1 MDWKD
6 EIRKTIF
13 RQLPKNEA
21 EDLDFEDLVKMHKQ
35 SGNQDAPIWEKTA
48 NAAIADG
55 PFSGDEMMA
64 AFSAMTGMGADSS
77 GASVDAKKKGHTTT
91 GADTSKNDAAAYG
104 APSSNANAGIEKDKS
119 GNQRLGA
126 GMDLQESASDHKDP
140 SDQGYVS
147 AAERTAQIFAGNQ
160 KEEETEQEKESDPN
174 DDIKQWLF
182 KENMRLEGL
191 RAEVAK
197 AGKLLKEEADA
208 LKKQE
213 QKLEEDLKKFEAEKE
228 EFRKEMRD
236 WRGQIDLSQKK
247 LNEDRRLFDQKYKVL
262 EMGFARLAEDKKEF
276 EAQKRA
282 YEYRKKFYKESENF
296 SNAQFEANAGEYLFF
311 KGVHHPLA
319 MKKRYKELIK
329 IYHPDNTDGDKYILQ
344 RINQEYD
351 RIRKAFL

>member
-35 SGNQDAPIWEKTA
+35 SGNRDVPIWEKTA

-55 PFSGDEMMA
+55 PFSGDEMMT
-64 AFSAMTGMGADSS
+64 AFSAMTGMGAESS
-77 GASVDAKKKGHTTT
+77 STASDKSKSSDATIDVGAKKGDDAGKA
-91 GADTSKNDAAAYG
+91 ADTAEAK
-104 APSSNANAGIEKDKS
+104 E
-119 GNQRLGA
+119 
-126 GMDLQESASDHKDP
+126 
-140 SDQGYVS
+140 YVS
-147 AAERTAQIFAGNQ
+147 AAERTAQIFSGSR
-160 KEEETEQEKESDPN
+160 KEEEKKQEKESDSTE
-174 DDIKQWLF
+174 DIKQWLF

-208 LKKQE
+208 LRKQE

-282 YEYRKKFYKESENF
+282 YEYRRKFYKESESF

>member
-21 EDLDFEDLVKMHKQ
+21 QDLDFEDQVKMHKQ
-35 SGNQDAPIWEKTA
+35 SGDEDAPIWEKAA

-64 AFSAMTGMGADSS
+64 AFSAMTGMGAEDAHTPKKSDKAE
-77 GASVDAKKKGHTTT
+77 GASAQPARESSAKKASETE
-91 GADTSKNDAAAYG
+91 
-104 APSSNANAGIEKDKS
+104 SSTN
-119 GNQRLGA
+119 
-126 GMDLQESASDHKDP
+126 ESSVKEP
-140 SDQGYVS
+140 SDDGAYVS
-147 AAERTAQIFAGNQ
+147 AAERTAQIFA
-160 KEEETEQEKESDPN
+160 KTPKAEEEAQDKKDSN
-174 DDIKQWLF
+174 DEIKQWLF
-182 KENMRLEGL
+182 QENMRLEGL
-191 RAEVAK
+191 RAEVAR
-197 AGKLLKEEADA
+197 AGKLLKEEAEA
-208 LKKQE
+208 LKKRE
-213 QKLEEDLKKFEAEKE
+213 QKLEEDLAKFEAERE
-228 EFRKEMRD
+228 EFRKEMRS

-282 YEYRKKFYKESENF
+282 FEYRKKFYKEAESSFNP
-296 SNAQFEANAGEYLFF
+296 QVEAGAGEYLFF